1 MSGNP
6 VGSPGT
12 YGTDAGTG
20 TDVSAFAD
28 NRRRRRAERARRQ
41 QQGQRVEFE

>member
-6 VGSPGT
+6 VGSPGV
-12 YGTDAGTG
+12 GTDAGTG
-20 TDVSAFAD
+20 TDISAFAD